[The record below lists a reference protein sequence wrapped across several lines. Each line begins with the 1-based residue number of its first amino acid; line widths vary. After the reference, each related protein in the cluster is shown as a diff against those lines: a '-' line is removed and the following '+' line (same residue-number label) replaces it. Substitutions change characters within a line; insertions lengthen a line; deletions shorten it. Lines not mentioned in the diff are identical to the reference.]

1 MLQAHVANLRTCDQ
15 AIAKCR
21 GQAHDQQMATAS
33 GEPEDSQLPPCAVC
47 SMPIDSESPAIA
59 ENWAGGDFEWT
70 YHPFVGELRPR
81 VDRLYHPVCHA
92 NTYGVD
98 RLVDVIHARDVS
110 ERREL
115 SEMAERL
122 EFLKQQLI
130 DTTSPQR
137 PPPQS

>member
-1 MLQAHVANLRTCDQ
+1 
-15 AIAKCR
+15 
-21 GQAHDQQMATAS
+21 MATA
-33 GEPEDSQLPPCAVC
+33 PEDPENSQLPPCAVC
-47 SMPIDSESPAIA
+47 RMPIDSESPAIA
-59 ENWAGGDFEWT
+59 ETWTGGDFEWT
-70 YHPFVGELRPR
+70 YHPFVDELRAR

-92 NTYGVD
+92 RAHGVD

-130 DTTSPQR
+130 DSTSPQSL
-137 PPPQS
+137 PPQP